1 MFTEAFLDIQEI
13 LDRNY
18 RLEQEWKNV
27 FFPPSNTYTTKSKT
41 KNTSSL

>member
-18 RLEQEWKNV
+18 RIEQDWMKILFHLENKNNCM
-27 FFPPSNTYTTKSKT
+27 SQIN
-41 KNTSSL
+41 SLY